1 MATELTAAAESRST
15 SFFSSL
21 ASFLLPTA
29 HAEAPAEEGDK
40 EEEESEDKGDDAP
53 EEEEEEEEEPE
64 DIAPAI
70 REQCQTTECV
80 QPAKHFQHCADKV
93 EAGKGWHGE
102 DCVEELFHLMHCV
115 DACAAPKVFKKLA

>member
-1 MATELTAAAESRST
+1 MATELTAAAESGST

-40 EEEESEDKGDDAP
+40 DEEESEDKGDDAP
-53 EEEEEEEEEPE
+53 EEEEEEEEPE